1 MKSVQ
6 YWHKGQKFL
15 LGYYC
20 QVILEKGL
28 LSDNRAKMP
37 SSQMNTSAGPHASV
51 KAHLKRERRFHQA
64 WHVVPT
70 SPDLNPVDY
79 VVCGAL
85 QQRVYHRRKFNTV
98 EELHEER

>member
-28 LSDNRAKMP
+28 LSDNRAKCRHHKW
-37 SSQMNTSAGPHASV
+37 T
-51 KAHLKRERRFHQA
+51 
-64 WHVVPT
+64 
-70 SPDLNPVDY
+70 
-79 VVCGAL
+79 L
-85 QQRVYHRRKFNTV
+85 QQDHTPAWR
-98 EELHEER
+98 LI